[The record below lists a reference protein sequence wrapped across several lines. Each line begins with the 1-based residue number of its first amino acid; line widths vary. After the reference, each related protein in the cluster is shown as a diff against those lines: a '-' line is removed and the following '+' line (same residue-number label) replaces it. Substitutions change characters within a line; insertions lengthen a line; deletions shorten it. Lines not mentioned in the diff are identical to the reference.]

1 MSEFSCNYQ
10 VRRLLPADV
19 GEMLGVCAGN
29 PLYYEHCPPPV
40 SATSLLRDLRA
51 LPPGK
56 SENDKFYLGYFSEG
70 RLIAILDLIVDYPV
84 ERTVFIGFFMVA
96 EDVQGRGMGSKLID
110 ELVAYLSELG
120 YEQLRLAYS
129 ENNLQSE
136 RFWLKNGFSPTGE
149 KAAQSDFTVVFMERH
164 LEKLK
169 SGGAKEAESFSSES
183 GLDEQVCGGQSLR
196 CGQPPSK
203 EDYLENPRRITS
215 LPYHKLLKLWPEVV
229 QMERH
234 ESEAQVGGGSSQ
246 RFFKLIHDLKYVEGP
261 SLPEGLVFSPVAAA
275 GNDEVYEQIAEFL
288 QLCYLGLE
296 ITGETVRLWTESE
309 AYEPS
314 AWLWV
319 KDRDKCVGLGI
330 GEIDRSINEG
340 VLEWIQVLPGYRRN
354 GLGSAIVLEL
364 LRRLQVAGAD
374 FVMVSGNADSEFS
387 VSEMYRKVG
396 FVGSDIFVIRGKK

>member
-1 MSEFSCNYQ
+1 MNVSGLSRGYQ

-19 GEMLGVCAGN
+19 GEMLALCSGN

-40 SATSLLRDLRA
+40 SATGLLHDLRA

-56 SENDKFYLGYFSEG
+56 REDDKYYLGYFSEG

-84 ERTVFIGFFMVA
+84 EKIAFIGFFMV
-96 EDVQGRGMGSKLID
+96 EGDMQGRGVGSKLIA
-110 ELVAYLSELG
+110 ELVTYMGELG
-120 YEQLRLAYS
+120 YERLRLAYS

-136 RFWLKNGFSPTGE
+136 RFWLKNGFFPTGE
-149 KAAQSDFTVVFMERH
+149 KVAQSDFTVVFMERD
-164 LEKLK
+164 LEELK
-169 SGGAKEAESFSSES
+169 SGGIESFCLEVDSKER
-183 GLDEQVCGGQSLR
+183 VCGQPLR

-203 EDYLENPRRITS
+203 EEYLENPGRITS

-229 QMERH
+229 QMEKH
-234 ESEAQVGGGSSQ
+234 ESEAQADRGSSQ
-246 RFFKLIHDLKYVEGP
+246 RYFKLVHDLRCVEAS
-261 SLPEGLVFSPVAAA
+261 SLPEGLVFSPVVAESE
-275 GNDEVYEQIAEFL
+275 GDEVYEQITEFL
-288 QLCYLGLE
+288 QRCYSDLD
-296 ITGETVRLWTESE
+296 ITGETVRSWTESE
-309 AYEPS
+309 VYEPS

-330 GEIDRSINEG
+330 AELDRSINEG

-354 GLGSAIVLEL
+354 GLGTRIVLEL

-387 VSEMYRKVG
+387 VKEMYRKVG
-396 FVGSDIFVIRGKK
+396 FAGSDIFVIRGRD